1 MALLSQMFRSVAIT
15 GDTQRLNAWFADR
28 QGGRWAEQTVR
39 AAFPKE
45 MSHRAPAPPPADP
58 QATLQDLEALRGR
71 GAITDAE
78 LQALRA
84 RLRV

>member
-39 AAFPKE
+39 AAFPQE
-45 MSHRAPAPPPADP
+45 MSHRPPGGPPAD
-58 QATLQDLEALRGR
+58 QRQTLADLEALRGR
-71 GAITDAE
+71 GVITDAE
-78 LQALRA
+78 LRALRA